1 MTQSELFQTAVKKAK
16 AGERSQARALLLE
29 LVETEPQHELA
40 WLWLSEL
47 VDEPED
53 KIIALENALTLNPW
67 RPQTQQRL
75 ARVRQ
80 KYASASQTDSFTF
93 SANGAAKPYT
103 TEEIEFEQIQRQFA
117 IGQIQP
123 GLQQLASFLH
133 LHANHEAGW
142 WLMVQQADSQSN
154 RLKALDRLLQLN
166 AKHPEAPAI
175 LAQISPASE
184 DFWPMGRLYE
194 RLEQWQKAKFYYKR
208 ALKSPNLPDR
218 LLAKKRLPLVQE
230 QIRLANIAFTSP
242 TATVLRLAIGPTLL
256 YALLIWVQA
265 GLKPL
270 GISPLLCGGNLLFM
284 AGLLMLGG
292 LAHAPDHPWLARL
305 RGTAV
310 SANPSHLRLISI
322 ICVVLPILLL
332 LLLAINRLLAFE
344 LDLNS
349 LL

>member
-1 MTQSELFQTAVKKAK
+1 LLQSELFQTAVKKAK
-16 AGERSQARALLLE
+16 AGQRSQARALLLE

-53 KIIALENALTLNPW
+53 KIIALENALTLNPR

-75 ARVRQ
+75 AQLRQ
-80 KYASASQTDSFTF
+80 KYASASQTDGFTF
-93 SANGAAKPYT
+93 SANGAAKPTT
-103 TEEIEFEQIQRQFA
+103 TEEIEFEEIQQQFA
-117 IGQIQP
+117 AGRIQS

-154 RLKALDRLLQLN
+154 RLKALDHLLQLN
-166 AKHPEAPAI
+166 TKHPEAPAI
-175 LAQISPASE
+175 LAQISPTSE
-184 DFWPMGRLYE
+184 DFWPMGRLHE
-194 RLEQWQKAKFYYKR
+194 RLEQWQKAAFYYKR

-218 LLAKKRLPLVQE
+218 LLAKKRLPFVQE
-230 QIRLANIAFTSP
+230 QIRLANIKLTSP
-242 TATVLRLAIGPTLL
+242 TATVVRLAIGPTLL
-256 YALLIWVQA
+256 YALLIWVQS

-270 GISPLLCGGNLLFM
+270 NVSPLLCGGNLLFM
-284 AGLLMLGG
+284 AGLLLLGG
-292 LAHAPDHPWLARL
+292 LTHAPDHPWLVRL

-310 SANPSHLRLISI
+310 SANPSHLRLIAT

-332 LLLAINRLLAFE
+332 LLLAINRLLIFQ